1 MEKLEQLRYNY
12 LRNAYIQASQAKT
25 CCTGG
30 ASLLNI
36 PAIVREGYVFIF
48 SSLAVAVIL
57 GVFVSPYWAIVPG
70 ILACYFTYFFRNP
83 KRTILTDENVV
94 LSPADGTVQ
103 DIVQVDGDD
112 FIKEPCTK
120 VVIFMSVFN
129 VHVNRSP
136 IDGEIKLQKYYCGRF
151 RPAYKDEVG
160 FENEHH
166 LIGIEN
172 DKIRITVTQ
181 IAGILARRIV
191 SWVTLDDNLKQ
202 GELYGMIRFGS
213 CLEVVMPQS
222 VEVNVKKGQKVSG
235 GLTVL
240 GKIKTGGKNSNV

>member
-1 MEKLEQLRYNY
+1 MV
-12 LRNAYIQASQAKT
+12 
-25 CCTGG
+25 
-30 ASLLNI
+30 
-36 PAIVREGYVFIF
+36 PIVREGYPFIGTCF
-48 SSLAVAVIL
+48 LLAVLFGFGLHPYAAAVPAVL
-57 GVFVSPYWAIVPG
+57 M
-70 ILACYFTYFFRNP
+70 LYFLYFFRNP
-83 KRTILTDENVV
+83 SRQIVRDETAI

-103 DIVQVDGDD
+103 EVAELAHDPDEFVAG
-112 FIKEPCTK
+112 PCRK

-136 IDGEIKLQKYYCGRF
+136 MDGEIKLQKYFCGRF

-172 DKIRITVTQ
+172 DRLRITVKQ

-191 SWVTLDDNLKQ
+191 SWVTLDDALRQ

-213 CLEVVMPQS
+213 CLEVVMPAED
-222 VEVNVKKGQKVSG
+222 VDVLVKPGQKV
-235 GLTVL
+235 
-240 GKIKTGGKNSNV
+240 TGGKTILGRIRRK

>member
-1 MEKLEQLRYNY
+1 M
-12 LRNAYIQASQAKT
+12 
-25 CCTGG
+25 
-30 ASLLNI
+30 NI
-36 PAIVREGYVFIF
+36 PAIVKEGYVFIF

-103 DIVQVDGDD
+103 DIVQVEGDD

-191 SWVTLDDNLKQ
+191 SWVTLDDNLRQ

-222 VEVNVKKGQKVSG
+222 VEVNVTKGQKVFG